1 MGAIERGIAA
11 RAARV
16 QILGGIVP
24 ARRDSPRPVAN
35 QQRSR
40 QTEGMSEAASHQITL
55 PPNTPELRPLLIG
68 TAGHIDHGKTS
79 LVLRLTGVN
88 TDRLPE
94 EKARGIS
101 IDLGFAHFDCGPFRF
116 GVVDVPGHERFVR
129 QMVAGAANIDLAI
142 FVVAADDGVM
152 PQTREHLDILQL
164 LGVKHG
170 VIAVTRRDLV
180 DDEMLQLVAEE
191 IRELVADTFLRDS
204 PIVAVSSITGDGFEQ
219 LKSTLVTVASSIPD
233 RTVGSVFRLPI
244 DRVFTLPGRGTIVT
258 GSVLTGQVAAGDE
271 LELLPQQRRVR
282 VRSVQHHGASVDHA
296 DAHRRAAI
304 NLAGVSLEEV
314 HRGHELATPGM
325 MIPTTRFLAE
335 IECLA
340 HSSRALR
347 HRQVL
352 TLHAGTSA
360 VTARLRLAETG
371 VAPGS
376 RAFADI
382 RLREP
387 LALEW
392 GQRFILR
399 TSSSTTIGGGRV
411 IDPLPGTRRV
421 RDLNVRCQAAASED
435 PAERLGGLLQHQ
447 PSVTIQESGQRLG
460 MGAAEY
466 HRLLNDDRN
475 PSSIALK
482 EIRRDSHTGEW
493 IHDRWLQKLSRSI
506 IRVLRLELLRHS
518 PKRMLPRALVVSLC
532 RGFDGSQHVPFAID
546 RLLKSGDLVQRADLI
561 GPADQQVS
569 LTKRQRE
576 VLDLLLPIIAQNART
591 PPTHKELCATTDRLS
606 ASDIVPLLKLCH
618 EDGTLIAVSP
628 DLSYSPDGLESL
640 RQGLIALFGEQ
651 PQATLSEIR
660 DALQMTR
667 KHVVPLAEYWDREQI
682 TIRHGDLRFPGPRL
696 TKSNAQP

>member
-1 MGAIERGIAA
+1 
-11 RAARV
+11 
-16 QILGGIVP
+16 
-24 ARRDSPRPVAN
+24 
-35 QQRSR
+35 
-40 QTEGMSEAASHQITL
+40 MSETGSHQITTQL
-55 PPNTPELRPLLIG
+55 STPELRPLLIG

-79 LVLRLTGVN
+79 LVLRLTGVD

-129 QMVAGAANIDLAI
+129 QMVAGAANIDLTV
-142 FVVAADDGVM
+142 FVVSAEDGIM
-152 PQTREHLDILQL
+152 PQSREHLDILRL
-164 LGVKHG
+164 LGVQHG

-180 DDEMLQLVAEE
+180 DDEMLQLVTEE
-191 IRELVADTFLRDS
+191 IRELVADTFLSDS
-204 PIVAVSSITGDGFEQ
+204 PIVAVSNITGEGFDE
-219 LKSTLVTVASSIPD
+219 LRSALSSVASSIP
-233 RTVGSVFRLPI
+233 RRAVGPVFRLPI

-258 GSVLTGQVAAGDE
+258 GSVLSGSVSAGSE

-282 VRSVQHHGASVDHA
+282 VRSVQHHGAAVDQA

-314 HRGHELATPGM
+314 HRGHELATPGTL
-325 MIPTTRFLAE
+325 IPATRFLAE

-340 HSSRALR
+340 HASRSLR

-360 VTARLRLAETG
+360 VTARLRLSDAG
-371 VAPGS
+371 VSPGE

-382 RLREP
+382 RLGEP
-387 LALEW
+387 LVLEW

-399 TSSSTTIGGGRV
+399 TSSSMTVGGGRV
-411 IDPLPGTRRV
+411 LDSLPGTRRV
-421 RDLNVRCQAAASED
+421 RDLAVRCQIAASGD

-447 PSVTIQESGQRLG
+447 PSVTMQESGQRLG
-460 MGAAEY
+460 IDEKVFEG
-466 HRLLNDDRN
+466 LLNDDRR
-475 PSSIALK
+475 PASDALK
-482 EIRRDSHTGEW
+482 DVRRDPHSGVW

-506 IRVLRLELLRHS
+506 VRILRQELLRHS
-518 PKRMLPRALVVSLC
+518 PKRMLPRSLVVSIC
-532 RGFDGSQHVPFAID
+532 RGFDGASHVPFAID
-546 RLLKSGDLVQRADLI
+546 LLLNSGALVQRADLI

-576 VLDLLLPIIAQNART
+576 VLDLLLPMIAQNSRT
-591 PPTHKELCATTDRLS
+591 PPTHKELCAATDRLS
-606 ASDIVPLLKLCH
+606 PNDIGQLIKLCH
-618 EDGTLIAVSP
+618 DDGTLIAVSSE
-628 DLSYSPDGLESL
+628 LSYSPDGLESL
-640 RQGLIALFGEQ
+640 RQGLVKLFTHQ
-651 PQATLSEIR
+651 PQATLADIR

-682 TIRHGDLRFPGPRL
+682 TIRQGDLRLAGPRL
-696 TKSNAQP
+696 NQLNAQP